1 MSIRSS
7 KKLITKEARILRS
20 MRERSRIS
28 MRDAAAISGLNPA
41 TINHIENGR
50 QNILRRHLEMLL
62 PAYGKTLELFDLE
75 LMKEEIPL
83 CADHSRCMEHIP
95 KLSDDL
101 AGAFS
106 RIFSR
111 LCSLQPRDGA

>member
-1 MSIRSS
+1 MSLRSS

-20 MRERSRIS
+20 MRELSRIS
-28 MRDAAAISGLNPA
+28 MRDAAAISGLNAA

-50 QNILRRHLEMLL
+50 QNILTRHLEALL
-62 PAYGKTLELFDLE
+62 PAYGQTLAAFAVEIQ
-75 LMKEEIPL
+75 KEEAPL
-83 CADHSRCMEHIP
+83 CADHSRCMELIP

-111 LCSLQPRDGA
+111 LCSIQPRDGS